1 MKYYNIIILTLLS
14 VFLTTSC
21 EYVQRAYDSNYAE
34 RQDLEKALTFFIDKN
49 QYMTERDALSKEINY
64 YHAPKIVRQEYIG
77 TLSGKTLIHIANEIK
92 KYDDNK
98 PGLGPSNVK
107 LITRVDDIKE
117 YGINHPNEQVAKV
130 YVFGGDFVHYNR
142 GITEIF
148 KIVVYIPD
156 LDRLIEVDGKYIDCI
171 TTSIDINSDNYKW
184 FWDLPNW
191 ADKPL

>member
-34 RQDLEKALTFFIDKN
+34 QQDLEKALSFFIDKN

-92 KYDDNK
+92 KYDDNNK

-148 KIVVYIPD
+148 KIVVYIQ
-156 LDRLIEVDGKYIDCI
+156 I
-171 TTSIDINSDNYKW
+171 
-184 FWDLPNW
+184 
-191 ADKPL
+191 